1 MTHGQRATE
10 TDRNLLF
17 GVFVL
22 QADLIG
28 AAQFVEACSV
38 WAARK
43 TVPLADVLIER
54 GWLSRDDKAHVEHLI
69 DARLKRSDANAP
81 ALLGRLPEDIRQSLA
96 NLGDDDIQRSLG
108 PAGRRSDVS
117 LTTAFISPLETGTRY
132 ENIRLHATGGIGQV
146 WLARDNHLSRDVALK
161 ELKPDQISSGAA
173 QARFLREAQITGQ
186 LEHPGIVPVY
196 ELAQRTIDQQHF
208 YTMRFVKGRTL
219 NQATRAYQ
227 ERRAAGQSD
236 SLEFLSLLSALVAI
250 CNTVAYAH
258 SRGVIHRD
266 LKGQNVV
273 LGKFGEV
280 VLLDWGLAKL
290 LDTPGGEGDA
300 STIGSFREHPGTSG
314 LTVVGQALGTPAYM
328 APEQAAGRLDQIDA
342 RTDVYGLGAMLYE
355 ILTGQPPFFSSD
367 TREVLRMVR
376 ETEPV
381 PPSRHWPEV
390 PPLLESACLRALSK
404 DPARRFGTPTELA
417 DEVQKWQEVERK
429 QAEDALRTSE
439 ALYHSLVETIPMN
452 VWRKDA
458 AGRFTFANQ
467 GWCQTMGI
475 PLDEL
480 IGKTDFE
487 LFPTE
492 LAEGYRQG
500 DLRIL
505 TTGTIYE
512 ATEEVSAADG
522 ERRRIQTIKL
532 PVRDGQGKIIGT
544 QGIMWIITDDD

>member
-1 MTHGQRATE
+1 MTHGQRTTE

-43 TVPLADVLIER
+43 TIPLADVLVER
-54 GWLSRDDKAHVEHLI
+54 GWLSREEKAHIEDLM
-69 DARLKRSDANAP
+69 DARLKRSDAAVP
-81 ALLGRLPEDIRQSLA
+81 ALLGRLPEEIRQSLA
-96 NLGDDDIQRSLG
+96 DLGDDDIRRSLG
-108 PAGRRSDVS
+108 HADRPSDVS
-117 LTTAFISPLETGTRY
+117 LTTASFSPLDTGTRY

-146 WLARDNHLSRDVALK
+146 WLARDKHLRRDVALK
-161 ELKPDQISSGAA
+161 ELKPNQTTSAA
-173 QARFLREAQITGQ
+173 ARARFLREAQITGQ

-196 ELAQRTIDQQHF
+196 ELVQRTIDQQHF
-208 YTMRFVKGRTL
+208 YTMRFVNGRTL
-219 NQATRAYQ
+219 NEATRVYHD
-227 ERRAAGQSD
+227 RRAAGQSD
-236 SLEFLSLLSALVAI
+236 SLEFLRLLGALVAV

-266 LKGQNVV
+266 LKGHNVV

-280 VLLDWGLAKL
+280 VLLDWGLARL

-300 STIGSFREHPGTSG
+300 STIGSFWEQPDTPD
-314 LTVVGQALGTPAYM
+314 LTVFGQALGTPAYM
-328 APEQAAGRLDQIDA
+328 APEQAAGWLDQIDA

-355 ILTGQPPFFSSD
+355 ILTGQHPFSSSD

-376 ETEPV
+376 ESEPV

-417 DEVQKWQEVERK
+417 EEVQNWQEVERK
-429 QAEDALRTSE
+429 QAEDALRASE

-467 GWCQTMGI
+467 GFCQTMGI

-480 IGKTDFE
+480 IGKTDFD
-487 LFPTE
+487 LFPAE

-500 DLRIL
+500 DISIL
-505 TTGTIYE
+505 TTGTTYE
-512 ATEEVSAADG
+512 AIEEVVDAEG
-522 ERRRIQTIKL
+522 KRRRIQIIKL
-532 PVRDGQGKIIGT
+532 PVRDGQGNIIGT
-544 QGIMWIITDDD
+544 QGIFWTTSPAS

>member
-1 MTHGQRATE
+1 MTHGQRTTE

-43 TVPLADVLIER
+43 TVPLADVLVER
-54 GWLSRDDKAHVEHLI
+54 GWLSRDDKARVEHLI
-69 DARLKRSDANAP
+69 DARVKRSGADLP

-96 NLGDDDIQRSLG
+96 NLADDDIQRSLG
-108 PAGRRSDVS
+108 QAGGWLDVS
-117 LTTAFISPLETGTRY
+117 LTATSITPRQTDTRY
-132 ENIRLHATGGIGQV
+132 ANIRLHAIGGIGQV
-146 WLARDNHLSRDVALK
+146 WLARDNHLDRDVALK
-161 ELKPDQISSGAA
+161 ELKPDQTSSVAA
-173 QARFLREAQITGQ
+173 RARFLREAQITAQ

-196 ELAQRTIDQQHF
+196 ELVPTSKGQHF
-208 YTMRFVKGRTL
+208 YTMRFVRGQTL
-219 NQATRAYQ
+219 NQVTRAYH

-236 SLEFLSLLSALVAI
+236 SLEFLSLLGALVAI
-250 CNTVAYAH
+250 CNTLAYAH

-266 LKGQNVV
+266 VKGQNVI

-290 LDTPGGEGDA
+290 LDTGADGDV
-300 STIGSFREHPGTSG
+300 STLGSSREEPYTSD
-314 LTVVGQALGTPAYM
+314 LTAVGQALGTPAYM
-328 APEQAAGRLDQIDA
+328 APEQAAGRLDQIDG

-355 ILTGQPPFFSSD
+355 ILTGKPPFVSSD
-367 TREVLRMVR
+367 TREVIRMVR

-404 DPARRFGTPTELA
+404 DPARRFATPTELA
-417 DEVQKWQEVERK
+417 EEVQKWQEVQRQ
-429 QAEDALRTSE
+429 QAEDALRASE

-458 AGRFTFANQ
+458 AGRFTFANR
-467 GWCQTMGI
+467 GFCQTMGI
-475 PLDEL
+475 PVDDL
-480 IGKTDFE
+480 IGKTDFD
-487 LFPTE
+487 LFPTG

-500 DLRIL
+500 DIRIL
-505 TTGTIYE
+505 TTGTTYE
-512 ATEEVSAADG
+512 AIEEVINAKG
-522 ERRRIQTIKL
+522 ERQRIQIVKL
-532 PVRDGQGKIIGT
+532 PVRDGQGNIIGT
-544 QGIMWIITDDD
+544 QGIFWTT

>member
-1 MTHGQRATE
+1 M
-10 TDRNLLF
+10 DRNLLF

-28 AAQFVEACSV
+28 AAQFIEACSV

-69 DARLKRSDANAP
+69 DARLKRSDVDAP
-81 ALLGRLPEDIRQSLA
+81 ALLGRLPEDIRLSLA
-96 NLGDDDIQRSLG
+96 NLEDDDIQRSLG
-108 PAGRRSDVS
+108 HAGRRSDVS
-117 LTTAFISPLETGTRY
+117 LTTASISPVEGGTRY

-146 WLARDNHLSRDVALK
+146 WLARDTHLRRDVALK
-161 ELKPDQISSGAA
+161 ELKPDQTSSGAA
-173 QARFLREAQITGQ
+173 RARFLKEAQITGQ

-196 ELAQRTIDQQHF
+196 ELAQRTLDQQHF
-208 YTMRFVKGRTL
+208 YTMRFVNGRTL
-219 NQATRAYQ
+219 NQATRAYHD
-227 ERRAAGQSD
+227 RRAAGQSD
-236 SLEFLSLLSALVAI
+236 SLEFLRLLGALVAI

-290 LDTPGGEGDA
+290 LDSPGGEGDA
-300 STIGSFREHPGTSG
+300 STIGSFREQPDTPA

-328 APEQAAGRLDQIDA
+328 APEQAAGWLDQIDA

-367 TREVLRMVR
+367 ARQVLRMVR

-417 DEVQKWQEVERK
+417 DEVQKWQELQRK
-429 QAEDALRTSE
+429 QAEDALRASE

-467 GWCQTMGI
+467 GFCQTMGI
-475 PLDEL
+475 RLDEL
-480 IGKTDFE
+480 IGKTDFDVS
-487 LFPTE
+487 PAE

-500 DLRIL
+500 DVRIM
-505 TTGTIYE
+505 TTGTTYE
-512 ATEEVSAADG
+512 AIEEVIDAEG
-522 ERRRIQTIKL
+522 VRRRIQIIKL
-532 PVRDGQGKIIGT
+532 PVRDGQGRIIGT
-544 QGIMWIITDDD
+544 QGIFWTISPAS